1 MQFSPLEDA
10 DEAYLSVIALAVAG
24 LIGCTANLAPDVA
37 GRIRDSMKQAGLKD
51 VTVSQDRNKGV
62 VTLGGNVATMDQKAQ
77 AGQIAQPI
85 AGSQVVANEIAV
97 VPNGDTAAKTV
108 YSDYDKGIEAN
119 LDAALTQ
126 SNIKGVTHSTK
137 QGVVTLK
144 VDLPTP
150 QKRAAAEQVAAQ
162 VPNVQQVVNE
172 ISVKNQR
179 ATSSSADRSA
189 NPDRR

>member
-1 MQFSPLEDA
+1 MKTYMSA
-10 DEAYLSVIALAVAG
+10 IALVVAG
-24 LIGCTANLAPDVA
+24 LVGCTSNLAPDVA
-37 GRIRDSMKQAGLKD
+37 GKVRDSMKQAGLKD

-62 VTLGGNVATMDQKAQ
+62 VTLGGNVATTDQKAQ

-85 AGSQVVANEIAV
+85 AGGQVVANEIAV
-97 VPNGDTAAKTV
+97 VPNGDTTSKTV
-108 YSDYDKGIEAN
+108 YSDFDKGIEAN
-119 LDAALTQ
+119 LDGAFVQ

-137 QGVVTLK
+137 QGVVTLRG
-144 VDLPTP
+144 DLPTP
-150 QKRAAAEQVAAQ
+150 QMRAEAEQIAAQ

-189 NPDRR
+189 NPDRH

>member
-1 MQFSPLEDA
+1 MK
-10 DEAYLSVIALAVAG
+10 AYLSVITLAVAG
-24 LIGCTANLAPDVA
+24 LVGCTANRAPDVA
-37 GRIRDSMKQAGLKD
+37 GKIRDSMKQAGLKD
-51 VTVSQDRNKGV
+51 VTVSQNRDKGV
-62 VTLGGNVATMDQKAQ
+62 VTLGGKVLTMDQKAQ
-77 AGQIAQPI
+77 AAQIAQPI
-85 AGSQVVANEIAV
+85 AGGQVVANEIAV

-108 YSDYDKGIEAN
+108 YSDFDKGIEAN
-119 LDAALTQ
+119 LDAALAQ

-144 VDLPTP
+144 GNLETSEL
-150 QKRAAAEQVAAQ
+150 RAEAERIADG

-172 ISVKNQR
+172 ISVKDQR

>member
-1 MQFSPLEDA
+1 MK
-10 DEAYLSVIALAVAG
+10 AYLSVITLALVGFA
-24 LIGCTANLAPDVA
+24 GCTANRAPDVA
-37 GRIRDSMKQAGLKD
+37 GKIRDSMKQAGLKD

-62 VTLGGNVATMDQKAQ
+62 VTLGGDVATMNQKSQ
-77 AGQIAQPI
+77 AAQIAEPI
-85 AGSQVVANEIAV
+85 AGGQVVANEIAV

-108 YSDYDKGIEAN
+108 YSDLDKGIEAN

-126 SNIKGVTHSTK
+126 NNINGIRHTTK
-137 QGVVTLK
+137 EGVVTLNG
-144 VDLPTP
+144 DLPTP
-150 QKRAAAEQVAAQ
+150 QLRAQAERVAAQ

-172 ISVKNQR
+172 ISVKNQW

>member
-1 MQFSPLEDA
+1 MK
-10 DEAYLSVIALAVAG
+10 AYLSVITLAFAG
-24 LIGCTANLAPDVA
+24 LVGCASNRAPDVA
-37 GRIRDSMKQAGLKD
+37 GKIRDSMKQAGLKG
-51 VTVSQDRNKGV
+51 VTVSQDRDKGV
-62 VTLGGNVATMDQKAQ
+62 VTLGGDVATMDQKAQ

-85 AGSQVVANEIAV
+85 AGVQVVANEIAV

-108 YSDYDKGIEAN
+108 YADYDKGIEAN

-144 VDLPTP
+144 GDLQTP
-150 QKRAAAEQVAAQ
+150 QLRAEAERVAALA
-162 VPNVQQVVNE
+162 PNVQQVVNE
-172 ISVKNQR
+172 ISVKNQW
-179 ATSSSADRSA
+179 ATSSSADRSV